1 MYVPLC
7 RYCSVWMIVYVFL
20 YLYRCGG
27 FVMNALFCMFCFA
40 GIVKYVLL
48 CMYCLSSRYADVCT
62 VV

>member
-1 MYVPLC
+1 
-7 RYCSVWMIVYVFL
+7 
-20 YLYRCGG
+20 
-27 FVMNALFCMFCFA
+27 MNALFCMFCFA